1 MESFLGIDIKDF
13 TQQFIEVCKSKKI
26 NYIVTVSNRGNM
38 LLEEIIKHNPDFT
51 KSLDLLGIKVC
62 NEKDL
67 VRKSL
72 YGKVSNSNILL
83 FDDLIK
89 TEEHIKSA
97 REKIEKG
104 INSCDETNNQQNTQF
119 SYYAVYRY
127 ENSNIE
133 DEQINDNLCIYGTK
147 SAGAYYQF
155 GIDEGIY
162 FQKNLLPSSNDL
174 PLVTKG
180 TIASIDDLIDALRE
194 YRDTHVVI
202 DEFKIGNEKFP
213 LISVFFDEFKFPK
226 DDKGLVLSSTL
237 RIRYE
242 KNESGDKYNV
252 LITPFVL
259 TQSMKADTLQS
270 LYYDMYGEMI
280 ENVSNH
286 FLMMYRK
293 LVHNFSFYLAEEIVD
308 RFEDSGYRFYLN
320 FESMNLYG
328 DEYTNSLIL
337 HHMRKSNSDNITCY
351 VGNNVTE
358 NSGNHRKEL
367 FETLIY
373 EPKKKDY
380 AYNYNFCP
388 IENLLSLFKQDKC
401 SVISMLYG
409 YLENYSIS
417 NELKY
422 NKDTNTIERG
432 FHIEESS
439 LCYSPVEDRIYY
451 RMLKRFYEKCR
462 KDYNIFMENYLLMH
476 DKAAHYFWNNNYS
489 DYISYGDFLY
499 LKKYYYNLTENQL
512 INEIESKEYKLND
525 SDDELD
531 RVYYFEDDWLNSMLG
546 YAGFSFNMNASQ
558 REAFEEKKVLLRKKN
573 K

>member
-1 MESFLGIDIKDF
+1 MTELVERFLKLDDQKFSDSLI
-13 TQQFIEVCKSKKI
+13 QVCKDNNI
-26 NYIVTVSNRGNM
+26 NNIVTVAKKGHILFNEI
-38 LLEEIIKHNPDFT
+38 LEHNPELWEEL
-51 KSLDLLGIKVC
+51 KSLSIQVYSDRELSRRDLYQDI
-62 NEKDL
+62 
-67 VRKSL
+67 
-72 YGKVSNSNILL
+72 SNSNILM

-89 TEEHIKSA
+89 TGSHVTHVKDSIKD
-97 REKIEKG
+97 RIKKCVGDNE
-104 INSCDETNNQQNTQF
+104 TQF
-119 SYYAVYRY
+119 YYYVVYRY
-127 ENSNIE
+127 ENSIIVNKEIE
-133 DEQINDNLCIYGTK
+133 NRLFVFDSKPANE
-147 SAGAYYQF
+147 YYQF
-155 GIDEGIY
+155 SLDEGIY

-174 PLVTKG
+174 PLVKG
-180 TIASIDDLIDALRE
+180 TIASIDDLIDALRK

-213 LISVFFDEFKFPK
+213 LINVFFDDFKFPK

-337 HHMRKSNSDNITCY
+337 HHLRKSNSDNITGY
-351 VGNNVTE
+351 VGNNVTKNNE
-358 NSGNHRKEL
+358 NYRKEL

-380 AYNYNFCP
+380 AYNYAFCP
-388 IENLLSLFKQDKC
+388 IENLFSLFKMNER
-401 SVISMLYG
+401 SVISMLYC

-417 NELKY
+417 NELEY
-422 NKDTNTIERG
+422 NKETNTIERG
-432 FHIEESS
+432 FYGGESS
-439 LCYSPVEDRIYY
+439 LCYFPVEDRICY
-451 RMLKRFYEKCR
+451 RMLNRFYNKCR
-462 KDYNIFMENYLLMH
+462 KNYLVFMENFLLMF
-476 DKAAHYFWNNNYS
+476 DKASHYFFNNNYS

-499 LKKYYYNLTENQL
+499 FKNYYYNLTEDRL
-512 INEIESKEYKLND
+512 IDELESKEYKLND
-525 SDDELD
+525 IEFD
-531 RVYYFEDDWLNSMLG
+531 RVYYFEDNWLNYILASDD
-546 YAGFSFNMNASQ
+546 FTFNK
-558 REAFEEKKVLLRKKN
+558 RY
-573 K
+573 